1 MIHLPPDQYP
11 QDFYYHRT
19 GSTSYRKYLEMYSLV
34 TFDIGNPP
42 QYAWK
47 KNLFGK
53 LVVIVKY
60 ERTDIEPDIG
70 YIRETMSVKHGMVVW
85 IPYSKTDIPAGWRRL
100 YMTDHYQETG
110 YTILDSENYT
120 KKWNDRARR
129 TNKKF
134 LASGGTVRAV
144 TREEYIEGFRATKV
158 KHWYK
163 SDYISYYK
171 KITSIAPDAIRQ
183 WLCYNREGK
192 AVAGL
197 AVHDYN
203 SDHSV
208 HLSAFTG
215 RDAYEIQWGT
225 GLIDAWFRDSLTRGI
240 KYLSFDQLRQK
251 YWPNDQKGYTEFKEN
266 FIEYRLS
273 FPKAYFK
280 FF

>member
-1 MIHLPPDQYP
+1 MIHLPFNQYP
-11 QDFYYHRT
+11 PDFYYHRT
-19 GSTSYRKYLEMYSLV
+19 GSASYRKYLEMYGLV

-47 KNLFGK
+47 KNLFGNF
-53 LVVIVKY
+53 VVIVKY

-70 YIRETMSVKHGMVVW
+70 YIREALGVHHGMVVW

-163 SDYISYYK
+163 NDYISYYK

-183 WLCYNREGK
+183 WLCYDTAGK

-197 AVHDYN
+197 AVHDYHG
-203 SDHSV
+203 DHSV

-215 RDAYEIQWGT
+215 RDAYEIQ
-225 GLIDAWFRDSLTRGI
+225 
-240 KYLSFDQLRQK
+240 
-251 YWPNDQKGYTEFKEN
+251 
-266 FIEYRLS
+266 
-273 FPKAYFK
+273 
-280 FF
+280 